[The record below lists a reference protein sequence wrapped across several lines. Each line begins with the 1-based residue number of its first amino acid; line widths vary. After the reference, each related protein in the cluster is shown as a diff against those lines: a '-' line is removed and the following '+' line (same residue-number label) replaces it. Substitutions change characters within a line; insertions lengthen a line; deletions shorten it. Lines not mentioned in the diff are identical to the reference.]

1 MKDEI
6 ARLNEWFVPPFGPIR
21 FRVFVGMLFL
31 PYTGMCISFSVIG
44 SLLSTST
51 LAWDRVIAIII
62 IYFAA
67 LGISAHAADS
77 MGSKNKPW
85 GDRFSNKEL
94 LLMVVCGLV
103 VAYGIGTYYIIFYVP
118 LLLPVAILEG
128 FFLIAYNYEIWNG
141 FFHNNV
147 WFAISWGSMP
157 LLAGYIMQT
166 NSLLNISILKNLIIA
181 VHLNIMHRLSNYSEV
196 VLVYITFP
204 IRPTTS
210 LASLLFFSLSFH
222 QFSFLIQR
230 FFTRVN
236 IIFILLFVLIVF
248 NFRSLGPTLTS
259 HTNAISE
266 WTNNVFKKYT
276 TL

>member
-31 PYTGMCISFSVIG
+31 PYTGMCVSFSVLG
-44 SLLSTST
+44 SLLSPST

-128 FFLIAYNYEIWNG
+128 FFLLAYNYEIWNG

-166 NSLLNISILKNLIIA
+166 NSLSYIAILSSAGAFLVSYLEIRLSRKYKQAKQDHKLQSTQDLELKLKIISITTILFS
-181 VHLNIMHRLSNYSEV
+181 IM
-196 VLVYITFP
+196 
-204 IRPTTS
+204 
-210 LASLLFFSLSFH
+210 LLFFK
-222 QFSFLIQR
+222 
-230 FFTRVN
+230 
-236 IIFILLFVLIVF
+236 IF
-248 NFRSLGPTLTS
+248 
-259 HTNAISE
+259 
-266 WTNNVFKKYT
+266 
-276 TL
+276 